1 MHACF
6 IVCTLFHCLRSA
18 RSPAMV
24 MNGYNNIILT
34 GISLGIVA
42 GIQATNGEYVAAATH
57 FLLAVGNIFHAM
69 GVQCHTPV
77 TFFRFIAAFDEMV
90 VWFGHEVIEACV
102 EHNKVTDDST
112 AQHDK
117 HASVLLMKIDDL
129 CDELSRASAELNYCC
144 SAFGAATLSSLVFLA
159 AMFAVICFHV
169 HADKVSACARHE
181 NDGLR

>member
-1 MHACF
+1 M
-6 IVCTLFHCLRSA
+6 LHCVHVVSLPSLCSLASDGDERLQQH
-18 RSPAMV
+18 
-24 MNGYNNIILT
+24 YLT

-42 GIQATNGEYVAAATH
+42 GIQATNGEYVALQPT
-57 FLLAVGNIFHAM
+57 FYLRSEIFSRY

-102 EHNKVTDDST
+102 EHSKVTDDST